1 VTSLYEAPA
10 GPVRGAF
17 SGARRALIEFAE
29 RDPVTQSDI
38 DRVMRAL
45 ASHDGWYVPMKYA
58 GHVWGQSHF
67 EHSLI
72 FPEPI
77 APNPALLVFSDLD
90 AAQMVEGEALGMY
103 GGPVPGTRLLSGLS
117 GVEALVVN
125 HGSPREQQ
133 WYIGAVGF
141 QVAGGWSSAIAV
153 ERALAERGN
162 GPAPAAALLGHTY
175 QLLLEQA
182 TRSLAQIYLPDIDG
196 AVAVAFTASDR
207 AEEFVSCLPREAR
220 PLADLA
226 PLPGHQ
232 LFEMMRSV
240 GAAGLVINAGSD
252 DQTALT
258 REDITEILSS

>member
-1 VTSLYEAPA
+1 VFAPA
-10 GPVRGAF
+10 RKIKTQLDLIPGGKAPPNTCRGTGSHAITASYHPDFNFGPNSASV
-17 SGARRALIEFAE
+17 AE
-29 RDPVTQSDI
+29 RVIANPTVT
-38 DRVMRAL
+38 L
-45 ASHDGWYVPMKYA
+45 AS
-58 GHVWGQSHF
+58 S
-67 EHSLI
+67 
-72 FPEPI
+72 
-77 APNPALLVFSDLD
+77 PNPSLLVFTDLD

-103 GGPVPGTRLLSGLS
+103 GGPVPGTRLLSGLA

-141 QVAGGWSSAIAV
+141 QVAGGWSSAITV
-153 ERALAERGN
+153 EHALAERGN

-182 TRSLAQIYLPDIDG
+182 TRSLAQVYLPDIDG

-207 AEEFVSCLPREAR
+207 AEEFVSCLPRETR

-226 PLPGHQ
+226 PLAGHQ